1 MNIDTIK
8 GFAAIAISVGVMIGG
23 LTMIYYKQ
31 NPTPVDQTQQ
41 IQRPLTVDD
50 VELIF
55 HRMNNW
61 KPIERIG
68 VGDIQRIIQNEV
80 NYKVHRTGK

>member
-8 GFAAIAISVGVMIGG
+8 GVSAIAISVFAMIGG
-23 LTMIYYKQ
+23 LTLIYYKQ
-31 NPTPVDQTQQ
+31 NPIPVEQNQQ

-55 HRMNNW
+55 HRMN
-61 KPIERIG
+61 R
-68 VGDIQRIIQNEV
+68 QNEAK
-80 NYKVHRTGK
+80 YKVFRFKYHKPGT